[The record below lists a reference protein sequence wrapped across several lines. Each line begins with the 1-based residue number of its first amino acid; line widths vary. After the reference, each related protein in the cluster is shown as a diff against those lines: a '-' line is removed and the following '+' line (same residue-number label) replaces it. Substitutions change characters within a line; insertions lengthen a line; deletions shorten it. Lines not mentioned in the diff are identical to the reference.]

1 MTRRTWLL
9 LLAVVA
15 CDKPSSGGPAP
26 AASVSVGAAPST
38 ASAAATASST
48 PTAAAATQS
57 WRGTYK
63 SAAAPLAVPPGWKG
77 TKVSDP
83 QPSAGVGEGAVA
95 LTVDGARGHV
105 SGTIDG
111 PLGPATIDGVVTDGK
126 LAATL
131 RRKDPTDQGVTGTA
145 LGAVAGGKL
154 EGTLQASLATNGALR
169 TASFALT
176 PAGATP

>member
-1 MTRRTWLL
+1 MTRLTGLL

-15 CDKPSSGGPAP
+15 CDKPSSGGAPPAAP
-26 AASVSVGAAPST
+26 AAVSVAASTATAAPAPS
-38 ASAAATASST
+38 SAPA
-48 PTAAAATQS
+48 AAAATQS

-83 QPSAGVGEGAVA
+83 QPAAGIGEGAVA
-95 LTVDGARGHV
+95 LTVEGASGHV
-105 SGTIDG
+105 SGTVDG
-111 PLGPATIDGVVTDGK
+111 PLGPATLDGVVADGK

-131 RRKDPTDQGVTGTA
+131 RRKDPNDQGFTGTA

-154 EGTLQASLATNGALR
+154 EGTMQASLGTNGALR
-169 TASFALT
+169 TATFALT
-176 PAGATP
+176 PAGAAP